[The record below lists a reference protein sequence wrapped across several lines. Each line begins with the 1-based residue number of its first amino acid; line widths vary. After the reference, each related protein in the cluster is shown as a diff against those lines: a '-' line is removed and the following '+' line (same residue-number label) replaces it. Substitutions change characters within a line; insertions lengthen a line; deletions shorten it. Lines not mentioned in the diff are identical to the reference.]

1 MDYYHISIEVY
12 FKTDNGVIETIGV
25 DFDLLIEIDFN
36 LYFGIMIGVIDPN

>member
-12 FKTDNGVIETIGV
+12 FKTDNGVIETI

-36 LYFGIMIGVIDPN
+36 LYFGIMIDVVDPN